1 MKELDKLWKIILKIK
16 DKKVLNTAIS
26 IIFNIYK
33 SKDETNKLLNKCND
47 LIKKENTTIE
57 IA

>member
-1 MKELDKLWKIILKIK
+1 VEELDKLWKIIFQIK
-16 DKKVLNTAIS
+16 DKKVLNTAIN

-47 LIKKENTTIE
+47 LIKKIE
-57 IA
+57 KA

>member
-1 MKELDKLWKIILKIK
+1 MKELDKLWKIIFKIK
-16 DKKVLNTAIS
+16 DEKVLNTAIN

-33 SKDETNKLLNKCND
+33 SKDEINKLLNKCNN